1 MCNVGLLFGSF
12 DPIHQGHLSIGQ
24 YFLKHI
30 PVDEVWFVITPQNP
44 LKKKTLTPHAH
55 RLKMVA
61 LATEDNPF
69 LKACTIEFSLQPPYH
84 TYTTL
89 ELLRQDFPTVS
100 FCLLI
105 GEDNLRQLEQWV
117 AYQKI
122 LDAFP
127 LYVYP
132 RVGCAISAPLQAHP
146 NIRLGTRCP
155 IMEISS
161 TAIRKAVQK
170 KEAISETWLPEK
182 VMEYIG
188 KHQLY
193 SCF

>member
-1 MCNVGLLFGSF
+1 MCSVGLLFGSF

-61 LATEDNPF
+61 LATEGNPS
-69 LKACTIEFSLQPPYH
+69 LKACTTEFSLQPPYH
-84 TYTTL
+84 THTTL
-89 ELLRQDFPTVS
+89 EVLKQDFPTLS

-105 GEDNLRQLEQWV
+105 GEDNLHQLEHWV

-122 LDAFP
+122 LNAFP

-132 RVGCAISAPLQAHP
+132 RGGHPISDSLQAHP
-146 NIRLGTRCP
+146 NVHTVTHCP
-155 IMEISS
+155 MMEISS
-161 TAIRKAVQK
+161 TAIRNSVQK
-170 KEAISETWLPEK
+170 KEVISETWLSPK

-188 KHQLY
+188 EHRLY
-193 SCF
+193 SCS